1 MDKKSRE
8 RERNMSVSSYDETL
22 FEEACREIIEK
33 ERKKNGIG
41 TLQEKTVHAVLK
53 RFYEPDTDH
62 QEIRI
67 GCFVA
72 DIFRG
77 NEIIEIQTRNFNA
90 LRRKLDAFLPEY
102 PVTIVY
108 PIVHT
113 KWLFWIDEATG
124 EISQKRKSPKTGR
137 TYDAYFEL
145 YKIRT
150 YLNHPNLHLCLVL
163 FDAEEY
169 RLLNGWS
176 KDKKRGSTRYDR
188 IPIKLVDEFYIGSP
202 SEYGCMI
209 PEGLPEQFTSKD
221 FASKAKISRGIANLA
236 LNILNYIHAVTR
248 IGKLGNSYL
257 YEISK
262 K

>member
-1 MDKKSRE
+1 
-8 RERNMSVSSYDETL
+8 MSVSAYDEAL
-22 FEEACREIIEK
+22 FKEACLEIIDV
-33 ERKKNGIG
+33 EREKNGIG

-53 RFYEPDTDH
+53 RFYEPDIAH

-67 GCFVA
+67 GSFVA

-77 NEIIEIQTRNFNA
+77 DEIIEIQTRNFNA

-113 KWLFWIDEATG
+113 KWLCWIDEKTG
-124 EISQKRKSPKTGR
+124 EISKKRKSPKTGR
-137 TYDAYFEL
+137 PYDAYFEL

-169 RLLNGWS
+169 RILNGWS
-176 KDKKRGSTRYDR
+176 RDKKRGSTRYDR
-188 IPIKLVDEFYIGSP
+188 IPVKLVDEFYIGNP
-202 SEYGCMI
+202 KEYGCMI
-209 PEGLPEQFTSKD
+209 PDNLPPQFTSKD
-221 FASKAKISRGIANLA
+221 FAKKAKVSQGIANLA

-248 IGKLGNSYL
+248 VGKTGNAYI
-257 YEISK
+257 YEITDFEREGEY
-262 K
+262 

>member
-1 MDKKSRE
+1 
-8 RERNMSVSSYDETL
+8 MSVSSYDEVL
-22 FEEACREIIEK
+22 FEEACREIIDA
-33 ERKKNGIG
+33 ERAQNGIG

-53 RFYEPDTDH
+53 RFYEPDIAH

-67 GCFVA
+67 GNFVA
-72 DIFRG
+72 DIFRE

-113 KWLFWIDEATG
+113 KWLYWIDESTG
-124 EISQKRKSPKTGR
+124 EISKKRKSPKTGR

-150 YLNHPNLHLCLVL
+150 YLDHPNLHLCLVL
-163 FDAEEY
+163 FDAKEY

-176 KDKKRGSTRYDR
+176 ADKKKGSTRYDR
-188 IPIKLVDEFYIGSP
+188 IPIRLVDEFYIGSP

-209 PEGLPEQFTSKD
+209 PEGLPLQFTSAD
-221 FASKAKISRGIANLA
+221 FAKKAKIPRSTANLA
-236 LNILNYIHAVTR
+236 LNILNYIHTVTR
-248 IGKLGNSYL
+248 VGKRGNAYL
-257 YEISK
+257 YELTI
-262 K
+262 

>member
-1 MDKKSRE
+1 
-8 RERNMSVSSYDETL
+8 MSVSSYDEAL
-22 FEEACREIIEK
+22 FEEACREIIDI
-33 ERKKNGIG
+33 EREKNGIG

-53 RFYEPDTDH
+53 RFYEPDIAH

-67 GCFVA
+67 GNFVA

-77 NEIIEIQTRNFNA
+77 DEIIEIQTRNFNT

-113 KWLFWIDEATG
+113 KWLCWIDETTG
-124 EISQKRKSPKTGR
+124 EILKKRKSPKTG
-137 TYDAYFEL
+137 TPYDAYYEL
-145 YKIRT
+145 YKIRM

-176 KDKKRGSTRYDR
+176 RDKKRGSTRYDR
-188 IPIKLVDEFYIGSP
+188 VPVKLVDEFYIGSP
-202 SEYGCMI
+202 AEYGCMI
-209 PEGLPEQFTSKD
+209 PEDLPERFTSKD
-221 FASKAKISRGIANLA
+221 FASKAKVSRGIANLA
-236 LNILNYIHAVTR
+236 LNILNYINAVNR
-248 IGKLGNSYL
+248 IGKIGKAYL
-257 YEISK
+257 YEVNNTK
-262 K
+262 KD